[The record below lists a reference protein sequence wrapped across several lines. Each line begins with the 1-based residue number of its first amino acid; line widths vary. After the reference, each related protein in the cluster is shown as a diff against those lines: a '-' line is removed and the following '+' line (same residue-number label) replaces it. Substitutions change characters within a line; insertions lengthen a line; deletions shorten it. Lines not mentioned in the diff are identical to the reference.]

1 MGFVS
6 SIVVGR
12 TSEWSCMGY
21 GETIWEQ
28 CWWVNNV
35 MWVSFAVMLG
45 IWFGPLYLL
54 NRKYPDTVIGS
65 LVGLAWLFGG
75 GVVAFGITVV
85 VIHPIL
91 LAIVGA

>member
-1 MGFVS
+1 
-6 SIVVGR
+6 
-12 TSEWSCMGY
+12 MGY

-28 CWWVNNV
+28 CWWINNV
-35 MWVSFAVMLG
+35 KWVSFAVMLG
-45 IWFGPLYLL
+45 IWFGPVYLL

-65 LVGLAWLFGG
+65 LVGLAWGVFGG
-75 GVVAFGITVV
+75 GVVAWGITIV